1 MTGVFP
7 NPLRAKAYFQL
18 RMLPAIARSW
28 RSRDQADEYF
38 RAKRL
43 LTVSPA
49 EVRERT
55 RDGEDMVVVDVRE
68 AADYASAHIPGAVH
82 FPKRLWGSHGPFRRG
97 VFNVV
102 YCDSFRSPLAA
113 EAAAEF
119 SGRGYAVIE
128 MNGGFESWLAGGL
141 PVEKGCPQA

>member
-1 MTGVFP
+1 MISVFP

-49 EVRERT
+49 EVHERM

-68 AADYASAHIPGAVH
+68 AADYVSGRIPGAVH
-82 FPKRLWGSHGPFRRG
+82 FPKALWNTRNPLRRG
-97 VFNVV
+97 VFNVI
-102 YCDSFRSPLAA
+102 YCDSYRSPEAA

-128 MNGGFESWLAGGL
+128 MNGGFESWISGGL
-141 PVEKGCPQA
+141 PVEKGSPQA

>member
-1 MTGVFP
+1 MTSVFP
-7 NPLRAKAYFQL
+7 DPLRARAYFQL

-43 LTVSPA
+43 LTVGPT
-49 EVRERT
+49 EVYERMQD
-55 RDGEDMVVVDVRE
+55 REDMVVVDVRE
-68 AADYASAHIPGAVH
+68 ATDYESGHIPGAVH
-82 FPKRLWGSHGPFRRG
+82 FPRCLWDAHGPFRRG

-128 MNGGFESWLAGGL
+128 MNGGFESWLSGGL
-141 PVEKGCPQA
+141 PVEKACPRV